1 MKWSTFL
8 VIQKEKCIA
17 LCKLFMPNP
26 FVQNVRKKI
35 KKEKKKKCDR
45 SARLSI
51 KRSTGASSIKTKG
64 LWTLV
69 APFLKAKVNFCISC
83 FVLQKSKKIH
93 TINFLTN
100 KTGLQPLCVQGSM
113 FAFQLKIRLMSWLVL
128 MIGMHYKSLWAHVK
142 CI

>member
-1 MKWSTFL
+1 
-8 VIQKEKCIA
+8 
-17 LCKLFMPNP
+17 MPNP

-64 LWTLV
+64 ITDTGCSLFKSKSKL
-69 APFLKAKVNFCISC
+69 LYLL
-83 FVLQKSKKIH
+83 FVLQNKSKKIH

-113 FAFQLKIRLMSWLVL
+113 FAFQID
-128 MIGMHYKSLWAHVK
+128 IY
-142 CI
+142 